1 MKAVLC
7 DAFTGPEHLR
17 FGTIDDPTPAEDEV
31 LIEVH
36 AASVSFMDCLLV
48 SGGYQMRPPTPFVP
62 GTEGAGIVVAVGEK
76 VTKFRPGDHV
86 TAGAWTGGFA
96 ERMVAKEWRCTRVPD
111 SADFTRVAA
120 LLHTYGTAYYAV
132 VERAAARRGET
143 IFITGAAGG
152 IGLATVDLSR
162 HLGLRV
168 LAGVGSDDKAE
179 LVRRYGASEVINYRD
194 QDLRERIKA
203 VTGGEG
209 VDICYDNVGGTVFEQ
224 MTRLM
229 KWGGRLLPMGFTSG
243 QIPMVAM
250 NLPLLKNYSIVG
262 VYAGAWAEKFPED
275 AARTND
281 ILAQLFAEGKITPHI
296 DRVLP
301 LGQVREA
308 MRMVADRSVHGRIV
322 LRIR

>member
-7 DAFTGPEHLR
+7 DAFTGPEQLR
-17 FGTIDDPTPAEDEV
+17 FGTIDDPIPGEDEV

-36 AASVSFMDCLLV
+36 AASISFMDCLLV

-62 GTEGAGIVVAVGEK
+62 GTEGAGIVLAVGEK
-76 VTKFRPGDHV
+76 VTRFRPGDHV

-96 ERMVAKEWRCTRVPD
+96 ERMVAKEWRCTRVHD
-111 SADFTRVAA
+111 SADFTRAA
-120 LLHTYGTAYYAV
+120 AILHTYGTAYYAV
-132 VERAAARRGET
+132 AERAAARRGET

-152 IGLATVDLSR
+152 VGLATVDLSR

-168 LAGVGSDDKAE
+168 IAGVGSDAKME

-194 QDLRERIKA
+194 QDLPQRIKA
-203 VTGGEG
+203 LTGGEG
-209 VDICYDNVGGTVFEQ
+209 VDICYDNVGSPVFEQ
-224 MTRLM
+224 MARLM

-243 QIPMVAM
+243 QIPIVAM

-262 VYAGAWAEKFPED
+262 VYAGAWADKFPDD

-281 ILAQLFAEGKITPHI
+281 ILAQLFAEDRISPHI

-301 LGQVREA
+301 LGEVREA
-308 MRMVADRSVHGRIV
+308 MRMVIDRSVNGRIV